1 MLAGLAVIYAGG
13 AAWLALL
20 AGPSALGP
28 LAAFVAVDLVKVAVA
43 AARAAGCG
51 ARARPVALTAP
62 VRVAV

>member
-13 AAWLALL
+13 AAWLTLL

-43 AARAAGCG
+43 AAVLPAAVRALG
-51 ARARPVALTAP
+51 ASR
-62 VRVAV
+62 